1 LKEGCMEAKEIF
13 ALIKAGE
20 VKDIKLWF
28 TDILGRVKGFTI
40 YKDEVERAL
49 SEGINFDGSSI
60 EGLVRIEESDLTAL
74 PDLDAVYRIPDGE
87 GGYNLVIL
95 CDVFYPDGRPV
106 ESSPRY
112 ILRNALKRA
121 EVKGFSYFT
130 GVELEFFVFNS
141 KGEVQGSD
149 GKGYFDIIPH
159 DRLDELTEGIGN
171 LLNTMGVRVEMSH
184 HEVAPNQHELD
195 FRYQDAMRMADN
207 LQIAKYVVKEM
218 ARKRGLYAT
227 FMPKPVFGINGSG
240 MHVHQSLFRNGRN
253 AFFENE
259 DPYHL
264 SSVAKGFIAGL
275 LKHSKEIT
283 CVTNQ
288 WVNSYKRLVAGYEA
302 PVYISWGRHNRSALV
317 RVPAFKKHKPVSCRI
332 EYRAPDPATNPYLC
346 FSVMLSAGLKGIEEG
361 YPLPEPVEE
370 DIFIMTYERKRELE
384 IDALPDSLYA
394 AIMEMERSEL
404 VKETFGDE
412 FFEKYIRNKYAE
424 WEEYRIQVTDYEI
437 KRYINL

>member
-1 LKEGCMEAKEIF
+1 MEAREIL
-13 ALIKAGE
+13 AMIKDGV

-28 TDILGRVKGFTI
+28 TDILGGVKGFTV
-40 YKDEVERAL
+40 YREEVDRAIG
-49 SEGINFDGSSI
+49 EGINFDGSSI

-74 PDLDAVYRIPDGE
+74 PDLDAVYSIPDAQGR
-87 GGYNLVIL
+87 YNLVIL
-95 CDVFYPDGRPV
+95 CDILYPDGRPV

-112 ILRNALKRA
+112 ILRNALKKA
-121 EVKGFSYFT
+121 EEKGFTYFT
-130 GVELEFFVFNS
+130 GVELEFFLFNS
-141 KGEVQGSD
+141 KDEINGVD

-159 DRLDELTEGIGN
+159 DSLDELTEEIGN
-171 LLNTMGVRVEMSH
+171 VLNTMGIRVEMNH

-207 LQIAKYVVKEM
+207 LQIAKYVVKEW
-218 ARKRGLYAT
+218 ARKKGIYAT

-240 MHVHQSLFRNGRN
+240 MHVHQSLFMGGKN
-253 AFFENE
+253 AFFDKE
-259 DPYHL
+259 DPYYL
-264 SSVAKGFIAGL
+264 SPVAKGFIAGL
-275 LKHSKEIT
+275 LRFSKEIT

-288 WVNSYKRLVAGYEA
+288 WVNSYKRLVIGYEA

-317 RVPAFKKHKPVSCRI
+317 RVPAFKKQKPLSCRI

-346 FSVMLSAGLKGIEEG
+346 FSVMLSAGIKGIEEG
-361 YPLPEPVEE
+361 YPLPDPVEE
-370 DIFIMTYERKRELE
+370 DIFVMTYERKKELQ
-384 IDALPDSLYA
+384 IDALPDSLNA
-394 AIMEMERSEL
+394 AIKEMENSRL

-424 WEEYRIQVTDYEI
+424 WEEYRIQVSDYEL